1 MEFQMLPEKIEAL
14 LYELCVVLGFCL
26 PPDVQA
32 RLKSNPPSDI
42 DEFADAVIRAEGL
55 DPYTD
60 IPLHLR
66 RDVRDRV
73 AKHFR
78 QREDEFSKQ
87 HDDVV

>member
-1 MEFQMLPEKIEAL
+1 MDFHIPPAKIEAL
-14 LYELCVVLGFCL
+14 LTELCVVLGFCL
-26 PPDVQA
+26 PPDAVA
-32 RLKSNPPSDI
+32 RLTNNPPLDI

-55 DPYTD
+55 DPYAD

-78 QREDEFSKQ
+78 NAEDQHLKQ
-87 HDDVV
+87 SV

>member
-1 MEFQMLPEKIEAL
+1 MPPEKIETL
-14 LYELCVVLGFCL
+14 LRELCVDLGFCL
-26 PPDVQA
+26 PPDAEA
-32 RLKSNPPSDI
+32 RLKSEPPVDAQ
-42 DEFADAVIRAEGL
+42 EFADAVIRAEGL
-55 DPYTD
+55 EPSAD

-78 QREDEFSKQ
+78 EAEDAFIRQ